1 MNATSK
7 FSAAGL
13 AALAAAGMA
22 FTPTGAALAQS
33 KPDLK
38 IALMLPYKGV
48 YGELAKGVD
57 NGWQVAIDEF
67 GGAVAGRKI
76 VMVREDTESNPT
88 VAVQKA
94 NKVIQSDNVDLMA
107 GIISSGVG
115 VALGQ
120 LAGREK
126 KPLILALAVAD
137 GITGENCNAYVA
149 RTSFSGHAF
158 QYSAGQY
165 WAKTYKSAVTL
176 GPDYA
181 AGHSF
186 LGNPPKFPGGFRKGF
201 EDGGGKVVDQLWSAF
216 QKTKDWGPFLVKA
229 KDSGAQILYSFYGG
243 SESIQVVKQHHDFGL
258 AKNLPL
264 IGDQWLYDELLWD
277 AMGDIVL
284 GTKHVTS
291 HVPELK
297 NPANVAFVAAH
308 AKKFGHTP
316 DVNAYLGYE
325 NAKATFLAAAALN
338 GDTADGAKLIKTM
351 ATLDYTDK
359 MPRGKFSFNKD
370 NNAVVHQLYMV
381 EIVKDGG
388 KLSKKLV
395 ETLPGT
401 TDLPGCAMGG

>member
-1 MNATSK
+1 MNKISK
-7 FSAAGL
+7 LSIAPLAAFAVGL
-13 AALAAAGMA
+13 A
-22 FTPTGAALAQS
+22 GAAHAQS

-48 YGELAKGVD
+48 YGELAKAVD
-57 NGWQVAIDEF
+57 NGWQIAIAEV
-67 GGAVAGRKI
+67 GGAVAGRK
-76 VMVREDTESNPT
+76 VVLVREDTESNPT
-88 VAVQKA
+88 VSVQKA

-107 GIISSGVG
+107 GVISSGVG

-126 KPLILALAVAD
+126 KPIILALSVAD
-137 GITGENCNAYVA
+137 AITGENCNPYVA

-165 WAKTYKSAVTL
+165 WAKTYKTAVTL

-277 AMGDIVL
+277 AMGDVVL
-284 GTKHVTS
+284 GTRHVTS

-308 AKKFGHTP
+308 AKKFGATP

-325 NAKATFLAAAALN
+325 NAKATLMAVAALN
-338 GDTADGAKLIKTM
+338 GDTKDGAKLVKTM
-351 ATLDYTDK
+351 ASLDYADK

-370 NNAVVHQLYMV
+370 NNGVVHQLYMV
-381 EIVKDGG
+381 EIAKDAAG
-388 KLSKKLV
+388 KKYKKLV
-395 ETLPGT
+395 ETLPGAA
-401 TDLPGCAMGG
+401 DLPGCKMGG

>member
-1 MNATSK
+1 MKSGSK
-7 FSAAGL
+7 FVFAGVAVGLAMAAGT
-13 AALAAAGMA
+13 A
-22 FTPTGAALAQS
+22 FAQS

-57 NGWQVAIDEF
+57 NGWQVAIEEF

-76 VMVREDTESNPT
+76 VLVREDTESNPT

-107 GIISSGVG
+107 GVISSGVG

-126 KPLILALAVAD
+126 KPIVFALAVAD
-137 GITGENCNAYVA
+137 NITGDNCNPYVA

-158 QYSAGQY
+158 QYSAGKY
-165 WAKTYKSAVTL
+165 WAKTYKTAVTL

-201 EDGGGKVVDQLWSAF
+201 EDGGGKIVDQLWSAF

-229 KDSGAQILYSFYGG
+229 KDSGAQIIYSFYGG
-243 SESIQVVKQHHDFGL
+243 SESIQVVKQHNDFGL
-258 AKNLPL
+258 VKTMPL
-264 IGDQWLYDELLWD
+264 VGDQWLYDELLWD
-277 AMGDIVL
+277 AMGPVVE

-297 NPANVAFVAAH
+297 ISANVTFVAAH
-308 AKKFGHTP
+308 VKKFGHTP
-316 DVNAYLGYE
+316 DPNAYLGYE
-325 NAKATFLAAAALN
+325 NAKATFLAVAALN
-338 GDTADGAKLIKTM
+338 GDTGDGAKVIKTM
-351 ATLDYTDK
+351 TTLDYTDK

-381 EIVKDGG
+381 EIAKQGG
-388 KLSKKLV
+388 KLNKKLL
-395 ETLPGT
+395 ETLPGSE
-401 TDLPGCAMGG
+401 DLPGCKMGS